1 MKDREKE
8 DLLEM
13 SLSEPDPYIDDDGF
27 SKRVLQKLPAREERP
42 EWLKAVILLSAAAL
56 SSLCA
61 LILLPDTQII
71 GTLIEEIVSFSTL
84 DLTLLLP
91 LAVVLAISA
100 ISWIIGNSE
109 I

>member
-8 DLLEM
+8 DWLEI
-13 SLSEPDPYIDDDGF
+13 SLSEPDPYIDDAGF
-27 SKRVLQKLPAREERP
+27 SKRVLQKLPVRVGRP

-61 LILLPDTQII
+61 LIFLPDSQII
-71 GTLIEEIVSFSTL
+71 GTMIKETVSFRAL
-84 DLTLLLP
+84 DLSLLLP
-91 LAVVLAISA
+91 LTVVLAISA
-100 ISWIIGNSE
+100 ISWMIGNSE